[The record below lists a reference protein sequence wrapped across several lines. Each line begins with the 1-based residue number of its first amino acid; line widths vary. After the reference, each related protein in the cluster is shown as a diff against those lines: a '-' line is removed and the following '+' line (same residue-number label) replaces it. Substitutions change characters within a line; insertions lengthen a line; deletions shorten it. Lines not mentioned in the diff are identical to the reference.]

1 MSEVWRFPGNGF
13 SLCAVPTFSRVQG
26 ISNGGYE
33 SGFWNMPEQRMCT
46 GTIPSTSVKMREV
59 EVQSLYS
66 SEVRGMREIE
76 LALLEESSRTRQIWV
91 EFDIQNAET
100 YMTWGT

>member
-1 MSEVWRFPGNGF
+1 
-13 SLCAVPTFSRVQG
+13 
-26 ISNGGYE
+26 
-33 SGFWNMPEQRMCT
+33 MPEQRMYT
-46 GTIPSTSVKMREV
+46 RTITSTSVKSREM

-91 EFDIQNAET
+91 EFNIQNVET
-100 YMTWGT
+100 YMTRGT